1 MMSEANK
8 TLVTD
13 MSEYN
18 KCLVSNVLESNQ
30 NLVAKVEKLN
40 LSAEWLK
47 TDNPYVNYN
56 MEEKSV
62 LKSLMLEKYVD
73 KDHFQEMIAWW
84 VIGSIIWFFGSLI
97 YFLFIKF
104 TLFSF
109 AILIGYWFIIF
120 LLKPLF
126 VIKSRRA
133 INKDLNARYTVD
145 QMIRM
150 KSNEGFKLQST
161 YEHLFNIYNQNKALT
176 VLDVLLAREE
186 VIKKMKSLKER
197 YAETTSVDEE
207 IVTKI
212 GYYKDEAYQLLKLAK
227 SNTNGMDYIESYS
240 F

>member
-1 MMSEANK
+1 MSEANK
-8 TLVTD
+8 TLVSN

-30 NLVAKVEKLN
+30 NLVAKVDGLTRLE
-40 LSAEWLK
+40 EWLK
-47 TDNPYVNYN
+47 TDNPYVVYN
-56 MEEKSV
+56 KEEKSV

-73 KDHFQEMIAWW
+73 KDHFQEMMAWW
-84 VIGSIIWFFGSLI
+84 VIGSILWFFGSLL

-104 TLFSF
+104 TWFSF
-109 AILIGYWFIIF
+109 AVLFGYYFIIF

-133 INKDLNARYTVD
+133 INKDLNSTYTVD
-145 QMIRM
+145 QMISM
-150 KSNEGFKLQST
+150 KSNEGLKLRST

-197 YAETTSVDEE
+197 YAETASVDEE
-207 IVTKI
+207 VVKKI

-227 SNTNGMDYIESYS
+227 LNRNGMDYTSY
-240 F
+240 